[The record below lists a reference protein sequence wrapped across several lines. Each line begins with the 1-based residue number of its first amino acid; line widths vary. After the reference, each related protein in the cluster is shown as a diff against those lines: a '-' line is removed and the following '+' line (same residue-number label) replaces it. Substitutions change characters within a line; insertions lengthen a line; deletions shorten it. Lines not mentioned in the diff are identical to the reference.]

1 MKKETKSTIPAE
13 LRTLAVQA
21 VKHKAK
27 IDDANYKKKELRET
41 LVRLQEA
48 LEERRAE
55 ERRIAEEARRREES
69 EARLAAEEEARRRA
83 EEERLAAEAEAEES
97 EESEEEDEEEPEP
110 EQAPE
115 AEADEEESS
124 EEEEEDADELM
135 PEPTLRGRVARGM
148 VPFMARA
155 AARPMPPAPRRKALP
170 PPPPVV
176 AVTPE
181 SESESEEEE
190 EPVKVECDEASAE
203 EIESEDEEEP
213 EDEVEE
219 EDAIVEVTR
228 RPARRGYPEPSF
240 EGLEALRAAP
250 KDYHELAAALSSAGA
265 SIEGGERSLLDFRR
279 DLITSA
285 RVAAVTITVH
295 HAKRDRD
302 IEIDEE
308 GPCRRLIDG
317 VEARGHVLRTQA
329 TSRRRRPRACGR
341 SARRRKRSTRSRRN

>member
-1 MKKETKSTIPAE
+1 
-13 LRTLAVQA
+13 
-21 VKHKAK
+21 
-27 IDDANYKKKELRET
+27 
-41 LVRLQEA
+41 
-48 LEERRAE
+48 
-55 ERRIAEEARRREES
+55 
-69 EARLAAEEEARRRA
+69 
-83 EEERLAAEAEAEES
+83 
-97 EESEEEDEEEPEP
+97 
-110 EQAPE
+110 
-115 AEADEEESS
+115 
-124 EEEEEDADELM
+124 
-135 PEPTLRGRVARGM
+135 
-148 VPFMARA
+148 MARA

-170 PPPPVV
+170 PPAPVV

-190 EPVKVECDEASAE
+190 EPVKIECDEASAE

-213 EDEVEE
+213 EDEEEE

-250 KDYHELAAALSSAGA
+250 KDYHELAASLASAGA
-265 SIEGGERSLLDFRR
+265 SIEGGDRPLLDFRR

-308 GPCRRLIDG
+308 GPGQRLLDG
-317 VEARGHVLRTQA
+317 VEARRHLLRTQA
-329 TSRRRRPRACGR
+329 TSPRRRPRACER
-341 SARRRKRSTRSRRN
+341 SARRRKRSTRSRRNSGPSKA

>member
-1 MKKETKSTIPAE
+1 MKKDTKATIPAE

-27 IDDANYKKKELRET
+27 IDDANFKKKELRET

-48 LEERRAE
+48 LEARRAE
-55 ERRIAEEARRREES
+55 ERRIAEEARRREE
-69 EARLAAEEEARRRA
+69 EAAAEEEARRRA

-97 EESEEEDEEEPEP
+97 EESEEEEEEPEP
-110 EQAPE
+110 EPEPEPAP
-115 AEADEEESS
+115 EADEEESS

-155 AARPMPPAPRRKALP
+155 AARPMPPAPRRKARP
-170 PPPPVV
+170 SISFDPPVV

-181 SESESEEEE
+181 SESESEEE

-250 KDYHELAAALSSAGA
+250 KEYHELAASLASAGA
-265 SIEGGERSLLDFRR
+265 SIEGGDRPLLDFRR

-308 GPCRRLIDG
+308 GPGRRLIDG

-341 SARRRKRSTRSRRN
+341 SARRRRRSIRSRRN